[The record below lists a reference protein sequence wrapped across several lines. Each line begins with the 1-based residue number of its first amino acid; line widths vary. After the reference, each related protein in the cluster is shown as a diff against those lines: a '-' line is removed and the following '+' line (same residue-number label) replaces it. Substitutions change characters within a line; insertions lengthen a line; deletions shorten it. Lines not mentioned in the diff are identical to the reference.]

1 MDHQSSCQFMLA
13 KSICSL
19 PPIHS
24 SRYVS
29 SANDL
34 IVEFILKIL
43 KIMVIMSM
51 IAIVHGELQ
60 CNIFYLE

>member
-1 MDHQSSCQFMLA
+1 MLA

-24 SRYVS
+24 SRHVS

-43 KIMVIMSM
+43 KIMVIMIM

-60 CNIFYLE
+60 CNIFYLEL